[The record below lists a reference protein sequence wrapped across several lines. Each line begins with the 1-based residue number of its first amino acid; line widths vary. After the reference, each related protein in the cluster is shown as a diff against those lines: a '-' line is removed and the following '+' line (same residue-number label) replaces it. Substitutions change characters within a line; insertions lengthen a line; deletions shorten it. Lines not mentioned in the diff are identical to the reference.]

1 MSSHTAVSLLEE
13 AARSIAAVPL
23 GVVPDVCRMLRRISA
38 DHAEAMHKGLSDALA
53 EDSRLIEPRNSQ
65 DRSASDVPTI
75 HHEATHTDGMLGR
88 LDDDLVRIATQL
100 EDLRDAIEVW
110 FTCHRDNCLV
120 HLLNMHVFTHAI
132 FHMSSFVPG
141 ASALTVWD
149 QHHGGSTTR

>member
-75 HHEATHTDGMLGR
+75 HHEAAHTDGMLGR

-100 EDLRDAIEVW
+100 EDLQDAIEVW

-120 HLLNMHVFTHAI
+120 HLI
-132 FHMSSFVPG
+132 F
-141 ASALTVWD
+141 
-149 QHHGGSTTR
+149 